1 MARKKTKPKK
11 IKLESKAKIRRRL
24 YRLWSQKSLGAHNN
38 SCAIT
43 GTKRGEVINSKPAIL
58 DCHHIENRSNASLRF
73 EILNSIVL
81 TKSSHKFGRNS
92 AHKGMI
98 WFAEWLRSH
107 RPLQYEYVLAHRDD
121 PIDLDDRETLAR
133 LEAKL
138 SAPVTDEERAILGVP
153 TPAGNQPPTSSSGT
167 VPPPA
172 STPA

>member
-11 IKLESKAKIRRRL
+11 IKLEGKARIRRRL
-24 YRLWSQKSLGAHNN
+24 FRLWSHKVMEAGGNV
-38 SCAIT
+38 CAVT
-43 GTKRGEVINSKPAIL
+43 GVVRGSMIDEKPVIL
-58 DCHHIENRSNASLRF
+58 DAHHLENRSTCRALRYDLLGG
-73 EILNSIVL
+73 IALN
-81 TKSSHKFGRNS
+81 KSSHKFGKDS

-98 WFAEWLRSH
+98 WFAEWLRVH
-107 RPLQYEYVLAHRDD
+107 RPKQYAYVLAHRDD

-138 SAPVTDEERAILGVP
+138 SSPVTDEERDVLGINP
-153 TPAGNQPPTSSSGT
+153 SGNQPPTSSSGT